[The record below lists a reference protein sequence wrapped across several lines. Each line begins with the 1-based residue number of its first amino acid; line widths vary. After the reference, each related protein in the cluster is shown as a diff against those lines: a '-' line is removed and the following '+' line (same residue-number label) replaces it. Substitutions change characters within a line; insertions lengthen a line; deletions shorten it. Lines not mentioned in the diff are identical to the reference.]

1 MKLIDKPTYQLLFD
15 DRQPAHSYGLGR
27 SKEHSFGIKTRT
39 LPEKLL
45 LAVTLGAC
53 VTAIGWANR
62 PKPIEQLGLNQLHQ
76 GAYAQ
81 AAATLQQSLD
91 VHGQSLETYLGLSSA
106 ANQRGEYFEA
116 LKYADQALSFYQSE
130 PAAWAERANANLGM
144 QNYRAAISDTQQ
156 SLSIQPHNQMA
167 IAIQH
172 RALLLLAHDKETTF
186 SQ

>member
-1 MKLIDKPTYQLLFD
+1 MKIIDKPPHQILLDHRQL
-15 DRQPAHSYGLGR
+15 AHSYGLGR
-27 SKEHSFGIKTRT
+27 GKEHSFGIKTRS

-62 PKPIEQLGLNQLHQ
+62 PKPIEQLGLKQLHQ

-106 ANQRGEYFEA
+106 ANQRGEYLEA

-130 PAAWAERANANLGM
+130 PAL
-144 QNYRAAISDTQQ
+144 Y
-156 SLSIQPHNQMA
+156 
-167 IAIQH
+167 
-172 RALLLLAHDKETTF
+172 
-186 SQ
+186 